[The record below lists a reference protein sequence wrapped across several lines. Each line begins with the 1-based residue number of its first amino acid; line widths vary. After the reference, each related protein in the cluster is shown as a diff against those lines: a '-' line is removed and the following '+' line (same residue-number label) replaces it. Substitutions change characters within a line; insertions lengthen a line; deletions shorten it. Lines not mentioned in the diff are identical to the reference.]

1 MTQHS
6 RICAHIDMD
15 AFDHNLDEIEALL
28 QSNTRLCAVIK
39 ADGYGHG
46 AKPLALRMEERER
59 VWGYA
64 VATMEEAASLRSA
77 GVKKPILLLGHLF
90 PEDMDALF
98 ECEIRPSVCSVE
110 AAREISE
117 AAGRLERTV
126 PIHIKL
132 DTGMSRVGFPCNDDA
147 MTTTAEA
154 IVAIAKMPHL
164 TIEGIFSHFSMA
176 DEKDKTFAD
185 RQADRFFELSE
196 RLNRQEIN
204 IPMRHLANSAA
215 IIDLPQYDLDL
226 ARAGIILYGLW
237 PSEEVNHDQI
247 DLVPILSLTSHIV
260 QIKDLAPGTPVSYG
274 GTFMAGG
281 IARIAT
287 IPVGYA
293 DGYPRSLS
301 NKGAVLI
308 HGQRAPIVGRICM
321 DMFMV
326 NIAGIEG
333 VSCGDPVTLIGRDGD
348 EEITLEELASRSG
361 RFSYEF
367 ACDIGKRVPRVYESK
382 DG

>member
-6 RICAHIDMD
+6 RVCAHIDLD
-15 AFDHNLDEIEALL
+15 AFDHNLDGIEDLL
-28 QSNTRLCAVIK
+28 RSDTSLCAVIK

-46 AKPLALRMEERER
+46 AEPLALRMEERER

-64 VATMEEAASLRSA
+64 VATMEEAASLRAA
-77 GVKKPILLLGHLF
+77 GAGKPILLLGHLF
-90 PEDMDALF
+90 PEDLDTLF
-98 ECEIRPSVCSVE
+98 DCDIRPSVCTVE
-110 AAREISE
+110 SAKELSE
-117 AAGRLERTV
+117 AAGKHDRTV
-126 PIHIKL
+126 PLHIKI
-132 DTGMSRVGFPCNDDA
+132 DTGMSRVGFPCFDA
-147 MTTTAEA
+147 TMSETVEA
-154 IVAIAKMPHL
+154 ISEIAQMPHL
-164 TIEGIFSHFSMA
+164 TLEGIFSHFSMA
-176 DEKDKTFAD
+176 DEKDKTYAD
-185 RQADRFFELSE
+185 RQAERFLELTG
-196 RLNRQEIN
+196 LLAQQGVN
-204 IPMRHLANSAA
+204 IPVKHLANSAA

-237 PSEEVNHDQI
+237 PSEEVNHEQI

-274 GTFMAGG
+274 GTYIAGG
-281 IARIAT
+281 AERIAT

-301 NKGAVLI
+301 NKGSVLI
-308 HGQRAPIVGRICM
+308 HGKRAPIVGRICM

-361 RFSYEF
+361 RFNYEF

-382 DG
+382 GG